1 MKFKFK
7 FSANRS
13 GLSMETFRFSSV
25 HILRYILNMNPRGAR
40 FLTVPVNTEY
50 FLHARLLAA
59 TVLSPKPTEESFF
72 GKTPGGEDS
81 RGGGQGYS
89 RGVSL
94 AKTSH

>member
-13 GLSMETFRFSSV
+13 GLSMETFHFSSV

-50 FLHARLLAA
+50 FLHARAA
-59 TVLSPKPTEESFF
+59 TVMSPKPTEESFF
-72 GKTPGGEDS
+72 GKTPGGGGQP
-81 RGGGQGYS
+81 GGGT
-89 RGVSL
+89 GVQ
-94 AKTSH
+94 